1 MVPLAGDVATEAL
14 TLALD
19 YEEPLHKLNRL
30 AHPSK
35 ESGLLRDDRRL
46 KGLSQEAREAAK
58 GVRDKVLPRM
68 RERLATYSER
78 LVFPVK
84 KRGSRDTRYG
94 LTLGL
99 GTHWERLEEWST
111 WTKRKGR
118 S

>member
-46 KGLSQEAREAAK
+46 KGLSQEARKAAK
-58 GVRDKVLPRM
+58 GVRDEVLPRM

-99 GTHWERLEEWST
+99 GTHWERLKEWST
-111 WTKRKGR
+111 
-118 S
+118 